1 MSILHTRVIEWLS
14 PICAALCLFGCLYTL
29 AAQELMRRFAR
40 RTDDARSER
49 FGVTILKPLCGPEIG
64 LRENLTTFCKQ
75 DYRAPVQIIFGLQSL
90 SDPAIPVVRELESEF
105 PALNIRIVIDD
116 TQHGSNRK
124 VSSLINMARHIEHD
138 VVVLADSDVAV
149 EPTYLQRLCGALER
163 PGVGLVTCL
172 YRGKYT
178 GTLWSR
184 LACMGMEFHFLP
196 SVVVG
201 LAIGL
206 AEPCLGPTMA
216 LRRETLSAIGGFERL
231 ADQLADDYVL
241 GVEVT
246 KLGLRI
252 EIPSFLIAHNCP
264 ERSFGELFRHELRWA
279 RTIFRIDK
287 VGFIGAGV
295 THAFPL
301 ALLTALLR
309 GFDLWGWMLI
319 AFALVCRL
327 WLQAGVTRAFGLSA
341 VSLLLA
347 PLRDMISFFVY
358 LACFFGSRVNWRG
371 HSYRVDR
378 KGNMTRFGDSETGK
392 AAL

>member
-1 MSILHTRVIEWLS
+1 
-14 PICAALCLFGCLYTL
+14 
-29 AAQELMRRFAR
+29 MRRFAR

-49 FGVTILKPLCGPEIG
+49 FSVTILKPLCGPEIG
-64 LRENLTTFCKQ
+64 LRENLTTFCRQ

-90 SDPAIPVVRELESEF
+90 SDPAIAVVRELEAEF
-105 PALNIRIVIDD
+105 PEMNIRLVVDG

-124 VSSLINMARHIEHD
+124 VSNLINMARHIEHD

-149 EPTYLQRLCGALER
+149 GPTYLQRLCGALER

-172 YRGKYT
+172 YQGIYT

-206 AEPCLGPTMA
+206 AKPCLGPTMA
-216 LRRETLSAIGGFERL
+216 LRRETLSAIGGLECL
-231 ADQLADDYVL
+231 ADQLADDYAL

-246 KLGLRI
+246 KLGLSI
-252 EIPSFLIAHNCP
+252 EIPSLLITHNCP
-264 ERSFGELFRHELRWA
+264 ERSFGELFKHELRWA

-287 VGFIGAGV
+287 VGFIGLGV
-295 THAFPL
+295 THVFPL
-301 ALLTALLR
+301 AVLAALLR
-309 GFDLWGWMLI
+309 GFDFWGCTLI

-327 WLQAGVTRAFGLSA
+327 WLQAGVARAFGPSA
-341 VSLLLA
+341 ASLVLA
-347 PLRDMISFFVY
+347 PLRDMISFFVH
-358 LACFFGSRVNWRG
+358 LACFCGSQVNWRG
-371 HSYRVDR
+371 HSFRVDR
-378 KGNMTRFGDSETGK
+378 KGNMTPFGDGETGK
-392 AAL
+392 ATL